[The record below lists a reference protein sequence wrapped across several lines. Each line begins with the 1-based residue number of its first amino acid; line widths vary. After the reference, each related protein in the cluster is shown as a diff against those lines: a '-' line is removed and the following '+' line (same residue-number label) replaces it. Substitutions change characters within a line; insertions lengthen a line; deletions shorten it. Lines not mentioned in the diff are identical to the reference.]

1 MALALFKEARIFH
14 RRMMFAEA
22 RAKYEEALISWEHP
36 ELRLYLARVLR
47 SIGLPVLAY
56 DNLRL
61 ALRWGPG
68 SLDADKEQEA
78 RAVLRALVAQELAA
92 IEIRCDEP
100 GATVLM
106 DGKPWFVGP
115 STQRQMVTPGE
126 HVITA
131 RKDGYFTVAK
141 PVVMLAGKEASGQL
155 VVRPETTV
163 TTPRWPAWLPWATV
177 AAGVAVAAT
186 GSVLMWDAESRNA
199 RDHLRNQLD
208 CGSSCE
214 PSDDYRYDA
223 SVNEGWLAT
232 GTLLVG
238 GATALT
244 GAVMLFMNGPQSYR
258 NEERGDVKIEIRP
271 AASPGAAMVT
281 VRFVL

>member
-1 MALALFKEARIFH
+1 MALALFKEARRFH

-36 ELRLYLARVLR
+36 DLRLYLARVLR

-61 ALRWGPG
+61 SLRWGPG

-78 RAVLRALVAQELAA
+78 RATMRALVEKELAA

-100 GATVLM
+100 GATVLL
-106 DGKPWFVGP
+106 DGTLWFIGP
-115 STQRQMVTPGE
+115 GTQRRMVTPGE

-141 PVVMLAGKEASGQL
+141 PVVMLAGREASGQL
-155 VVRPETTV
+155 VLSPETIITA
-163 TTPRWPAWLPWATV
+163 PRWPAWLPWATV
-177 AAGVAVAAT
+177 GAGVAVAAA
-186 GSVLMWDAESRNA
+186 GSALMWDANNRYELT
-199 RDHLRNQLD
+199 HLRNEIA
-208 CGSSCE
+208 CGPSCA
-214 PSDDYRYDA
+214 PSGDFQYDA
-223 SVNEGWLAT
+223 SINEGLLAA

-244 GAVMLFMNGPQSYR
+244 GVVMLFMNGPQSYR

-271 AASPGAAMVT
+271 AASPDAAMVT